1 MALLL
6 VPVAVIQSGEVPAF
20 LSHRYLYLP
29 SPPAGVLPVRAA
41 GAVVL
46 QTVWFAVTVF
56 PVISGSTVIL
66 NTELSVQTPDVTVRL
81 NQVVAVRE
89 PG

>member
-1 MALLL
+1 MALLF
-6 VPVAVIQSGEVPAF
+6 VPDARIQSGEVAPF
-20 LSHRYLYLP
+20 LSHRYLNLP
-29 SPPAGVLPVRAA
+29 SPPAGVLPASAA

-56 PVISGSTVIL
+56 PVISGRTVIL